1 MSKNR
6 DIVTAFRKSSA
17 SGMNHD
23 DDCVEVA
30 HTADGG
36 RAIRDSKN
44 PHGPVLFFAPTEWNA
59 FSAGVVG
66 GEFND

>member
-6 DIVTAFRKSSA
+6 DVVTTFRKSSA
-17 SGMNHD
+17 SQGANT
-23 DDCVEVA
+23 DCVEVA

-44 PHGPVLFFAPTEWNA
+44 PSGPVLFFAPSEWKA
-59 FSAGVVG
+59 FTAGVKG
-66 GEFND
+66 GEFDD